1 MKIIGLVG
9 AGHMGSGLGWALREG
24 GHDVLT
30 SLAGRSPRTARLAH
44 NAGLRIASSPVD
56 VLAEADVILIVT
68 PPGVALAAA
77 AEIAAMA
84 ASSSVAERLAR
95 AGRGTERP
103 LVADLNAV
111 SPATTG
117 TAAELITGAGLD
129 FVDGSISGPPPT
141 VRPGATIYVSGP
153 RAGDVANLHWTHA
166 QPVVVGEH
174 IGAASAVKMST
185 ASVYKGLMGLLAQA
199 MRAASAH
206 HVLEP
211 VMADLGE
218 RFGTPYEVALA
229 STKAHRYVAEMHEIA
244 QSQAAAGLTPSLFE
258 AFAAVWADI
267 ADRPLADG
275 QPETLSRDLTA
286 REVADGLR
294 DQGDRV
300 PTTSHERRPPDDRC
314 SDGTDGCTLRSC
326 P

>member
-24 GHDVLT
+24 GHDVVT
-30 SLAGRSPRTARLAH
+30 SLANRSPRTARLAH
-44 NAGLRIASSPVD
+44 NAGLRVASSLVN
-56 VLAEADVILIVT
+56 VLAEADVILVVT
-68 PPGVALAAA
+68 PPGVAVDAAT
-77 AEIAAMA
+77 EIATMA

-95 AGRGTERP
+95 AGRGSDRP
-103 LVADLNAV
+103 LVVDLNAI
-111 SPATTG
+111 SPTSAAVAAEVI
-117 TAAELITGAGLD
+117 TAAGFD

-141 VRPGATIYVSGP
+141 VRPGATIYLSGP

-166 QPVVVGEH
+166 EPVVVADR

-185 ASVYKGLMGLLAQA
+185 ASVYKGLMGLMAQA

-206 HVLEP
+206 NVLEP

-267 ADRPLADG
+267 ADRPLAAR
-275 QPETLSRDLTA
+275 QPEELPHELTA
-286 REVADGLR
+286 RQVADGLQE
-294 DQGDRV
+294 QGNRV
-300 PTTSHERRPPDDRC
+300 PLGDS
-314 SDGTDGCTLRSC
+314 
-326 P
+326 